1 MATRFK
7 SVIALLALVMGCV
20 APAPLPT
27 ATPVPADTPV
37 PFVARQLDVKIDPK
51 DAATYLLNPSPLGK
65 GGYSKGMV
73 VTIDILPKQ
82 GWQVEEWVGPVKTP
96 FAGEIVAANDDVE
109 SDATILNRSPYKQG
123 WIVRIKPSNF
133 DEDGVDLVSG
143 NDAISGF
150 ETYMAEKEISECIH
164 CEGFEG

>member
-1 MATRFK
+1 MAELKNCMLPDELLYHVDFNVWIHKNDDGTINLGMTDIAQSLAGNIIHCRPKKVGRSVKAGK
-7 SVIALLALVMGCV
+7 SV
-20 APAPLPT
+20 
-27 ATPVPADTPV
+27 ATVE
-37 PFVARQLDVKIDPK
+37 
-51 DAATYLLNPSPLGK
+51 SGK
-65 GGYSKGMV
+65 
-73 VTIDILPKQ
+73 
-82 GWQVEEWVGPVKTP
+82 WVGPVKTP

-143 NDAISGF
+143 NDAISEF
-150 ETYMAEKEISECIH
+150 KTYMAEKEISECIH

>member
-1 MATRFK
+1 MAELKNCLLPDELLYHVDFNVWIHKNDDGTINLGMTDIAQSLAGNIIHCRPKKVGRSVKAGK
-7 SVIALLALVMGCV
+7 SV
-20 APAPLPT
+20 
-27 ATPVPADTPV
+27 ATVE
-37 PFVARQLDVKIDPK
+37 
-51 DAATYLLNPSPLGK
+51 SGK
-65 GGYSKGMV
+65 
-73 VTIDILPKQ
+73 
-82 GWQVEEWVGPVKTP
+82 WVGPVKTP

-109 SDATILNRSPYKQG
+109 SDATILNRSPYTQG
-123 WIVRIKPSNF
+123 WIVRIQPSNF